1 MKLKKGI
8 YEQVISDKIHKELKN
23 RENEINIHKEEIEKE
38 EAKVILSKYLEEVT
52 KKSLSLIKN
61 KDIDKQIDICN
72 QIINYLS
79 NQVEDEEIKENNI
92 HKNGE
97 ILLSVE
103 EKLNKSKIKNNNIRP
118 LTPIS
123 QSYLFTNSN
132 NEPDLT
138 SELKR
143 EISSSDSIDILVS
156 FIRWS
161 GLRLIKDELIEHT
174 KTKKLRIITTSYM
187 GASEFRAIKFLSEL
201 PNTEVKISYDI
212 QRTRLHAKSY
222 MFHRNTGF
230 TTAYIGSSNISK
242 DAMTTGLEW
251 NMKVSEKDSKNIV
264 DKFKATFESYFNDEE
279 FKTFTEDDEEKLKI
293 ELKKARVNDLKNN
306 NDDIVNIDV
315 RPYHYQQEILDTLS
329 VERDVLG
336 HNKNLVVAATGV
348 GKTVISA
355 FDYRNFKN
363 NNKGKVNRLLFIA
376 HREDILSQ
384 SMKTFRTI
392 LRDRNFGGLY
402 SGNFTPDNI
411 DHAFM
416 TIQTFNSKRFDE
428 NLDKDFYDFIII
440 DEFHHASAPSYQKLL
455 AHFKPKVL
463 LGLTATPE
471 RMDGKDVLEYFDG
484 RISSEMRLGE
494 AIDKKLLSPFQ
505 YFCVSDEL
513 DLSKL
518 KWSRGGYDNKELT
531 NLLTVD
537 KLNSKKRAD
546 LVIKSLYDY
555 ISDIDEVVGL
565 GFCVSIEHAN
575 FMANY
580 FSEKGI
586 PSVAISSKMTKDE
599 RDEARLGLVNGKY
612 KFAFVVDLYNEGVD
626 IPEINTILFLRPTES
641 LTVFLQQLGRG
652 LRLSDN
658 KECLTVLDYVGQA
671 HKNYNFYEKFS
682 SIAKK
687 KGKALKEEIE
697 SGFITLPKGCHLHM
711 EKQAKEYI
719 LRNIN
724 SFINNKTTI
733 TNKIKTFEIESGKKL
748 NLINFIEFYNITL
761 KEIYKTKNSFYRLC
775 VNAKVKDDFVDID
788 EKNLSGGMLRLI
800 NTDSVKL
807 LRFWIDVLE
816 SYKIKINKEDEDISF
831 TESEEKM
838 LLMLHYTL
846 YTKSPKEL
854 GIDNTYEFL
863 QRLYLNKVMYEE
875 IIEVL
880 KYNLSHIKVKSL
892 SDGLYYESNLEVH
905 STYTKEQILA
915 ALGKNTIDKQYP
927 LREGVL
933 YIEDKKTD
941 IFLITLNKVKK
952 HFSPSTMY
960 EDYAINDELFNWQ
973 SQSRTS
979 IDSPTG
985 QRYVNHRDSG
995 NNILLFVRENKS
1007 EEGVTSPYTY
1017 LGAAD
1022 IVSYSGSKPISIV
1035 WKLRNKL
1042 PASLAVKAEKAL

>member
-1 MKLKKGI
+1 MKIKKGI
-8 YEQVISDKIHKELKN
+8 YEQVISNKIHEELKI
-23 RENEINIHKEEIEKE
+23 REDEINIFKEEIEKE
-38 EAKVILSKYLEEVT
+38 EAKVILSKYLQEVT
-52 KKSLSLIKN
+52 KKSLNLIKN
-61 KDIDKQIDICN
+61 KDINKQIEVCN

-79 NQVEDEEIKENNI
+79 EKVEDKEIKENNI
-92 HKNGE
+92 HKDGE

-103 EKLNKSKIKNNNIRP
+103 EKINKSKIKNNNIRP

-132 NEPDLT
+132 NEPDLI

-143 EISSSDSIDILVS
+143 EILSSDNIDILVS

-174 KTKKLRIITTSYM
+174 KAKKLRIITTSYM
-187 GASEFRAIKFLSEL
+187 GASEFKAIKFLSEL
-201 PNTEVKISYDI
+201 PNTEVKISYDT

-264 DKFKATFESYFNDEE
+264 DKFKATFESYFNDDE
-279 FKTFTEDDEEKLKI
+279 FKTFTEDDEEKLKM
-293 ELKKARVNDLKNN
+293 ELKKARVSDLKNEN
-306 NDDIVNIDV
+306 NDIANIDV

-355 FDYRNFKN
+355 FDYKNFKSQ
-363 NNKGKVNRLLFIA
+363 NKGKVNRLLFIA

-384 SMKTFRTI
+384 SLKTFRTI

-402 SGNFTPDNI
+402 SGNFTPNNI
-411 DHAFM
+411 DHVFM
-416 TIQTFNSKRFDE
+416 TIQTFNSKKFDE
-428 NLDKDFYDFIII
+428 CLDKEFYDFIII
-440 DEFHHASAPSYQKLL
+440 DEFHHASAPSYQKILE
-455 AHFKPKVL
+455 HFEPKVL

-494 AIDKKLLSPFQ
+494 AIDKKLLSTFQ

-518 KWSRGGYDNKELT
+518 KWSKGGYDNKEIT
-531 NLLTVD
+531 ELLTID

-546 LVIKSLYDY
+546 LVIRSLHDY

-580 FSEKGI
+580 FNDKKI
-586 PSVAISSKMTKDE
+586 PSVAISSKTTKDE
-599 RDEARLGLVNGKY
+599 RDEAKSGLINGKY

-626 IPEINTILFLRPTES
+626 IPEVNTILFLRPTES

-682 SIAKK
+682 SIARK

-733 TNKIKTFEIESGKKL
+733 TNKIKTFEIESGKNL
-748 NLINFIEFYNITL
+748 NLENFIEFYNITL
-761 KEIYKTKNSFYRLC
+761 KEIYKTKKSFYRLC
-775 VNAKVKDDFVDID
+775 VNAKVKEDFSDID
-788 EKNLSGGMLRLI
+788 EKYLSSGILRII

-807 LRFWIDVLE
+807 LKFWIETLQN
-816 SYKIKINKEDEDISF
+816 YKNENKIANLTD
-831 TESEEKM
+831 SEEKM

-854 GIDNTYEFL
+854 GINNIIEFL
-863 QRLYLNKVMYEE
+863 KRLYSNRLMYEE
-875 IIEVL
+875 ILEVL
-880 KYNLSHIKVKSL
+880 KYNLNHIKIKTL
-892 SDGLYYESNLEVH
+892 SDELKFESNLEVH

-915 ALGKNTIDKQYP
+915 AFGKNTIDKQYP

-933 YIEDKKTD
+933 YIEEIKTD
-941 IFLITLNKVKK
+941 IFLITLNKVEK

-960 EDYAINDELFNWQ
+960 EDYAINDKLFNWQ

-985 QRYVNHRDSG
+985 QRYVNHMNTN
-995 NNILLFVRENKS
+995 NNILLFVRENKR
-1007 EEGVTSPYTY
+1007 EDGITSPYIY
-1017 LGAAD
+1017 LGPAD
-1022 IVSYSGSKPISIV
+1022 IVSYSGSKPINIV
-1035 WKLRNKL
+1035 WKLKNTL
-1042 PASLAVKAEKAL
+1042 PASIAVKVEKAL

>member
-1 MKLKKGI
+1 MKIKKGI
-8 YEQVISDKIHKELKN
+8 YEQVISNKIHEELKI
-23 RENEINIHKEEIEKE
+23 REDEINIFKEEIEKE
-38 EAKVILSKYLEEVT
+38 EAKVILSKYLQEVT
-52 KKSLSLIKN
+52 KKSLNLIKN
-61 KDIDKQIDICN
+61 KDINKQIEVCN

-79 NQVEDEEIKENNI
+79 EQVEDKEIKENNI
-92 HKNGE
+92 HKDGE

-103 EKLNKSKIKNNNIRP
+103 EKINKSKIKNNNIRP

-132 NEPDLT
+132 NEPDLI

-143 EISSSDSIDILVS
+143 EILSSDNIDILVS

-174 KTKKLRIITTSYM
+174 QTKKLRIITTSYM
-187 GASEFRAIKFLSEL
+187 GASEFKAIKFLSEL
-201 PNTEVKISYDI
+201 PNTEVKISYDT

-279 FKTFTEDDEEKLKI
+279 FKTFTEEDEEKLKM
-293 ELKKARVNDLKNN
+293 ELKKARVSELKNEN
-306 NDDIVNIDV
+306 NDIVNIDV
-315 RPYHYQQEILDTLS
+315 RPYHYQKEILDTLS

-355 FDYRNFKN
+355 FDYKNFKSQ
-363 NNKGKVNRLLFIA
+363 NKGKVNRLLFVA

-384 SMKTFRTI
+384 SLKTFRTI

-402 SGNFTPDNI
+402 SGNFTPNNI
-411 DHAFM
+411 DHVFM
-416 TIQTFNSKRFDE
+416 TIQTLNSKKFDE
-428 NLDKDFYDFIII
+428 CLDKEFYDFIII
-440 DEFHHASAPSYQKLL
+440 DEFHHASAPSYQKILE
-455 AHFKPKVL
+455 HFKPKVL

-484 RISSEMRLGE
+484 RISSEMRLCE
-494 AIDKKLLSPFQ
+494 AIDKKLLSTFQ
-505 YFCVSDEL
+505 YFCISDEL

-518 KWSRGGYDNKELT
+518 KWSKGGYDNKELT
-531 NLLTVD
+531 ELLTID

-546 LVIKSLYDY
+546 LVIRSLHDY

-580 FSEKGI
+580 FNDKKI
-586 PSVAISSKMTKDE
+586 PSVAISSKTTKDE
-599 RDEARLGLVNGKY
+599 RDKAKSGLINGKY

-626 IPEINTILFLRPTES
+626 IPEVNTILFLRPTES

-682 SIAKK
+682 SIARK
-687 KGKALKEEIE
+687 KGKVLKEEIE
-697 SGFITLPKGCHLHM
+697 NGFITLPKGCHLHM

-724 SFINNKTTI
+724 SFINNKKTI
-733 TNKIKTFEIESGKKL
+733 TNKIKTFEIESGKKI
-748 NLINFIEFYNITL
+748 NLENFIEFYNITL

-775 VNAKVKDDFVDID
+775 VNAKVKEEFSDID
-788 EKNLSGGMLRLI
+788 EKCLSSGMIRLT

-807 LRFWIDVLE
+807 LKFWIETLQN
-816 SYKIKINKEDEDISF
+816 YKNENKIANLTD
-831 TESEEKM
+831 SEEQM
-838 LLMLHYTL
+838 LLMLYYTL

-854 GIDNTYEFL
+854 GINNIIEFL
-863 QRLYLNKVMYEE
+863 KRLYSNRLMYEE
-875 IIEVL
+875 ILEVL
-880 KYNLSHIKVKSL
+880 KYNLNHIKVKTL
-892 SDGLYYESNLEVH
+892 SDELKFESNLEVH

-915 ALGKNTIDKQYP
+915 AFGKNTIDKQYP

-933 YIEDKKTD
+933 YIEEIKTD
-941 IFLITLNKVKK
+941 IFLITLNKVEK

-960 EDYAINDELFNWQ
+960 EDYAINDKLFNWQ

-985 QRYVNHRDSG
+985 QRYVNHMNT
-995 NNILLFVRENKS
+995 NNNVLLFVRENKR
-1007 EEGVTSPYTY
+1007 EDGITSPYIY
-1017 LGAAD
+1017 LGPAD
-1022 IVSYSGSKPISIV
+1022 IVSFSDSKPINIV
-1035 WKLRNKL
+1035 WKLKHTL
-1042 PASLAVKAEKAL
+1042 PASIAVKVEKAL

>member
-1 MKLKKGI
+1 M
-8 YEQVISDKIHKELKN
+8 ED
-23 RENEINIHKEEIEKE
+23 EINIFKEEIEKE
-38 EAKVILSKYLEEVT
+38 EAKVILSKYLQEVT
-52 KKSLSLIKN
+52 KKSLNLIKN
-61 KDIDKQIDICN
+61 KDINKQIEVCN

-79 NQVEDEEIKENNI
+79 EQVEDKEIKENNI
-92 HKNGE
+92 HKDGE

-103 EKLNKSKIKNNNIRP
+103 EKINKSKIKNNNIRP

-132 NEPDLT
+132 NEPDLI

-143 EISSSDSIDILVS
+143 EILSSDNIDILVS

-174 KTKKLRIITTSYM
+174 QTKKLRIITTSYM
-187 GASEFRAIKFLSEL
+187 GASEFKAIKFLSEL
-201 PNTEVKISYDI
+201 PNTEVKISYDT

-279 FKTFTEDDEEKLKI
+279 FKTFTEEDEEKLKT
-293 ELKKARVNDLKNN
+293 ELKKARVSELKNEN
-306 NDDIVNIDV
+306 NYIVNIDV

-348 GKTVISA
+348 GKTVVSA
-355 FDYRNFKN
+355 FDYKNFKSQ
-363 NNKGKVNRLLFIA
+363 NKGKVNRLLFIA

-384 SMKTFRTI
+384 SLKTFRTI

-402 SGNFTPDNI
+402 SGNFTPNNI
-411 DHAFM
+411 DHVFM
-416 TIQTFNSKRFDE
+416 TIQTFNSKKFDE
-428 NLDKDFYDFIII
+428 CLDKEFYDFIII
-440 DEFHHASAPSYQKLL
+440 DEFHHASAPSYQKILE
-455 AHFKPKVL
+455 HFKPKVL

-484 RISSEMRLGE
+484 RISSEMRLCE
-494 AIDKKLLSPFQ
+494 AIDKKLLSTFQ
-505 YFCVSDEL
+505 YFCISDEL

-518 KWSRGGYDNKELT
+518 KWSKGGYDNKELT
-531 NLLTVD
+531 ELLTID
-537 KLNSKKRAD
+537 KLNSKKRAE
-546 LVIKSLYDY
+546 LVIRSLYDY

-580 FSEKGI
+580 FNDKKI
-586 PSVAISSKMTKDE
+586 PSVAISSKTIKDE
-599 RDEARLGLVNGKY
+599 RDKAKSGLINGKY

-626 IPEINTILFLRPTES
+626 IPEVNTILFLRPTES

-682 SIAKK
+682 SIARK
-687 KGKALKEEIE
+687 KGKVLKEEIE
-697 SGFITLPKGCHLHM
+697 NGFITLPKGCHLHM

-748 NLINFIEFYNITL
+748 NLENFIEFYNIKL

-775 VNAKVKDDFVDID
+775 VNAKVKEEFFDID
-788 EKNLSGGMLRLI
+788 EKCLSSGMIRLT

-807 LRFWIDVLE
+807 LKFWIETLQN
-816 SYKIKINKEDEDISF
+816 YKNENKIANL
-831 TESEEKM
+831 TYSEEQM
-838 LLMLHYTL
+838 LLMLYYTL

-854 GIDNTYEFL
+854 GINNIIEFL
-863 QRLYLNKVMYEE
+863 KRLYSNRLMYEE
-875 IIEVL
+875 ILEVL
-880 KYNLSHIKVKSL
+880 KYNLNHIKVKTL
-892 SDGLYYESNLEVH
+892 SDGLKFESNLEVH

-915 ALGKNTIDKQYP
+915 AFGKNTIDKQYP

-933 YIEDKKTD
+933 YIEEIKTD
-941 IFLITLNKVKK
+941 IFLITLNKVEK

-960 EDYAINDELFNWQ
+960 EDYAINDKLFNWQ

-985 QRYVNHRDSG
+985 QRYVNHMNT
-995 NNILLFVRENKS
+995 NNNVLLFVRENKR
-1007 EEGVTSPYTY
+1007 EDGITSPYIY
-1017 LGAAD
+1017 LGPAD
-1022 IVSYSGSKPISIV
+1022 IVSYSGSKPINIV
-1035 WKLRNKL
+1035 WKLKNTL
-1042 PASLAVKAEKAL
+1042 PASIAVKVEKAL

>member
-1 MKLKKGI
+1 MKIKKGI
-8 YEQVISDKIHKELKN
+8 YEQVISNKIHEELKI
-23 RENEINIHKEEIEKE
+23 REDEINIFKEEIEKE
-38 EAKVILSKYLEEVT
+38 EAKVILSKYLQEVT
-52 KKSLSLIKN
+52 KKSLNLIKN
-61 KDIDKQIDICN
+61 KDINKQIEVCN

-79 NQVEDEEIKENNI
+79 EQVEDKEIKENNI
-92 HKNGE
+92 HKDGE

-103 EKLNKSKIKNNNIRP
+103 EKINKSKIKNNNIRP

-132 NEPDLT
+132 NEPDLI

-143 EISSSDSIDILVS
+143 EILSSDNIDILVS

-174 KTKKLRIITTSYM
+174 QTKKLRIITTSYM
-187 GASEFRAIKFLSEL
+187 GASEFKAIKFLSEL
-201 PNTEVKISYDI
+201 PNTEVKISYDT

-279 FKTFTEDDEEKLKI
+279 FKTFTEEDEEKLKT
-293 ELKKARVNDLKNN
+293 ELKKARVSELKNEN
-306 NDDIVNIDV
+306 NDIVNIDV

-355 FDYRNFKN
+355 FDYKNFKSQ
-363 NNKGKVNRLLFIA
+363 NKGKVNRLLFIA

-384 SMKTFRTI
+384 SLKTFRTI

-402 SGNFTPDNI
+402 SGNFTPNNI
-411 DHAFM
+411 DHVFM
-416 TIQTFNSKRFDE
+416 TIQTFNSKKFDE
-428 NLDKDFYDFIII
+428 CLDKEFYDFIII
-440 DEFHHASAPSYQKLL
+440 DEFHHASAPSYQKILE
-455 AHFKPKVL
+455 HFKPKVL

-484 RISSEMRLGE
+484 RISSEMRLCE
-494 AIDKKLLSPFQ
+494 AIDKKLLSTFQ
-505 YFCVSDEL
+505 YFCISDEL

-518 KWSRGGYDNKELT
+518 KWSKGGYDNKELT
-531 NLLTVD
+531 ELLTID

-546 LVIKSLYDY
+546 LVIRSLHDY

-580 FSEKGI
+580 FNDKKI
-586 PSVAISSKMTKDE
+586 PSVAISSKTTKDE
-599 RDEARLGLVNGKY
+599 RDKAKSGLINGKY

-626 IPEINTILFLRPTES
+626 IPEVNTILFLRPTES

-682 SIAKK
+682 SIARK
-687 KGKALKEEIE
+687 KGKVLKEEIE
-697 SGFITLPKGCHLHM
+697 NGFITLPKGCHLHM

-748 NLINFIEFYNITL
+748 NLENFIEFYNITL

-775 VNAKVKDDFVDID
+775 VNAKVKEEFSDID
-788 EKNLSGGMLRLI
+788 EKCLSSGMIRLT

-807 LRFWIDVLE
+807 LKFWIETLQ
-816 SYKIKINKEDEDISF
+816 SYKNENKIANLTD
-831 TESEEKM
+831 SEEKM
-838 LLMLHYTL
+838 LLMLYYTL

-854 GIDNTYEFL
+854 GINNIIEFL
-863 QRLYLNKVMYEE
+863 KRLYSNRLMYEE
-875 IIEVL
+875 ILEVL
-880 KYNLSHIKVKSL
+880 KYNLNHIKVKTL
-892 SDGLYYESNLEVH
+892 SDGLKFESNLEVH

-915 ALGKNTIDKQYP
+915 AFGKNTIDKQYP

-933 YIEDKKTD
+933 YIEEIKTD
-941 IFLITLNKVKK
+941 IFLITLNKVEK

-960 EDYAINDELFNWQ
+960 EDYAINDKLFNWQ

-985 QRYVNHRDSG
+985 QRYVNHMNT
-995 NNILLFVRENKS
+995 NNNVLLFVRENKR
-1007 EEGVTSPYTY
+1007 EDGITSPYIY
-1017 LGAAD
+1017 LGPAD
-1022 IVSYSGSKPISIV
+1022 IVSYSGSKPINIV
-1035 WKLRNKL
+1035 WKLKNTL
-1042 PASLAVKAEKAL
+1042 PASIAVKVEKAL

>member
-1 MKLKKGI
+1 MKIKKGI
-8 YEQVISDKIHKELKN
+8 YEQVISNKIHEELKI
-23 RENEINIHKEEIEKE
+23 REDEINIFKEEIEKE
-38 EAKVILSKYLEEVT
+38 EAKVILSKYLQEVT
-52 KKSLSLIKN
+52 KKSLNLIKN
-61 KDIDKQIDICN
+61 KDINKQIEVCN

-79 NQVEDEEIKENNI
+79 EQVEDKEIKVNNI
-92 HKNGE
+92 HKDGE

-103 EKLNKSKIKNNNIRP
+103 EKINKSKIKNNNIRP
-118 LTPIS
+118 ITPIS

-132 NEPDLT
+132 NEPDLI

-143 EISSSDSIDILVS
+143 EILSSDNIDILVS

-174 KTKKLRIITTSYM
+174 QTKKLRIITTSYM
-187 GASEFRAIKFLSEL
+187 GASEFKAIKFLSEL
-201 PNTEVKISYDI
+201 PNTEVKISYDT

-279 FKTFTEDDEEKLKI
+279 FKTFTEDDEEKLKM
-293 ELKKARVNDLKNN
+293 ELKKARVSDLKNEN
-306 NDDIVNIDV
+306 NDIVNIDV

-355 FDYRNFKN
+355 FDYKNFKSQ
-363 NNKGKVNRLLFIA
+363 NKGKVNRLLFIA

-384 SMKTFRTI
+384 SLKTFRTI

-402 SGNFTPDNI
+402 SGNFTPNNI
-411 DHAFM
+411 DNVFM
-416 TIQTFNSKRFDE
+416 TIQTFNSKKFDE
-428 NLDKDFYDFIII
+428 CLDKEFYDFIII
-440 DEFHHASAPSYQKLL
+440 DEFHHASAPSYQKILE
-455 AHFKPKVL
+455 HFKPKVL

-484 RISSEMRLGE
+484 RISSEMRLCE
-494 AIDKKLLSPFQ
+494 AIDKKLLSTFQ

-518 KWSRGGYDNKELT
+518 KWSKGGYDNKELT
-531 NLLTVD
+531 ELLTID

-546 LVIKSLYDY
+546 LVIRSLHDY

-580 FSEKGI
+580 FNDKKI
-586 PSVAISSKMTKDE
+586 PSVAISSKTTKDE
-599 RDEARLGLVNGKY
+599 RDKAKSGLINGKY

-626 IPEINTILFLRPTES
+626 IPEVNTILFLRPTES

-682 SIAKK
+682 SIARK
-687 KGKALKEEIE
+687 KGKVLKEEIE
-697 SGFITLPKGCHLHM
+697 NGFITLPKGCHLHM

-748 NLINFIEFYNITL
+748 NLENFIEFYNITL

-775 VNAKVKDDFVDID
+775 VNAKVKEEFSDID
-788 EKNLSGGMLRLI
+788 EKCLSSGMIRLT

-807 LRFWIDVLE
+807 LKFWIETLQN
-816 SYKIKINKEDEDISF
+816 YKNENKIANLTD
-831 TESEEKM
+831 SEEQM
-838 LLMLHYTL
+838 LLMLYYTL

-854 GIDNTYEFL
+854 GINNIIEFFK
-863 QRLYLNKVMYEE
+863 RLYSNRLMYEE
-875 IIEVL
+875 ILEVL
-880 KYNLSHIKVKSL
+880 KYNLNHIKVKTL
-892 SDGLYYESNLEVH
+892 SDGLKFESNLEVH

-915 ALGKNTIDKQYP
+915 AFGKNTIDKQYP

-933 YIEDKKTD
+933 YIEEIKTD
-941 IFLITLNKVKK
+941 IFLITLNKVEK

-960 EDYAINDELFNWQ
+960 EDYAINDKLFNWQ

-985 QRYVNHRDSG
+985 QRYVNHMNTN
-995 NNILLFVRENKS
+995 NNILLFVRENKR
-1007 EEGVTSPYTY
+1007 EDGITSPYIY
-1017 LGAAD
+1017 LGPAD
-1022 IVSYSGSKPISIV
+1022 IVSYSGSKPINIV
-1035 WKLRNKL
+1035 WKLKNTL
-1042 PASLAVKAEKAL
+1042 PASIAVKVEKAL

>member
-1 MKLKKGI
+1 MKIKKGI
-8 YEQVISDKIHKELKN
+8 YEQVISNKIHEELKI
-23 RENEINIHKEEIEKE
+23 REDEINIFKEEIEKE
-38 EAKVILSKYLEEVT
+38 EAKVILSKYLQEVT
-52 KKSLSLIKN
+52 KKSLNLIKN
-61 KDIDKQIDICN
+61 KDINKQIEVCN

-79 NQVEDEEIKENNI
+79 EQVEDKEIKENNI
-92 HKNGE
+92 HKDGE

-103 EKLNKSKIKNNNIRP
+103 EKINKSKIKNNNIRP

-132 NEPDLT
+132 NEPGLI

-143 EISSSDSIDILVS
+143 EILSSDNIDILVS

-174 KTKKLRIITTSYM
+174 QTKKLRIITTSYM
-187 GASEFRAIKFLSEL
+187 GASEFKAIKFLSEL
-201 PNTEVKISYDI
+201 PNTEVKISYDT

-279 FKTFTEDDEEKLKI
+279 FKTFTEEDEEKLKT
-293 ELKKARVNDLKNN
+293 ELKKARVSELKNEN
-306 NDDIVNIDV
+306 NDIVNIDV

-355 FDYRNFKN
+355 FDYKNFKSQ
-363 NNKGKVNRLLFIA
+363 NKGKVNRLLYIA

-384 SMKTFRTI
+384 SLKTFRTI

-402 SGNFTPDNI
+402 SGNFTPNNI
-411 DHAFM
+411 DHVFM
-416 TIQTFNSKRFDE
+416 TIQTFNSKKFDE
-428 NLDKDFYDFIII
+428 CLDKEFYDFIII
-440 DEFHHASAPSYQKLL
+440 DEFHHASAPSYQKILE
-455 AHFKPKVL
+455 HFKPKVL

-484 RISSEMRLGE
+484 RISSEMRLCE
-494 AIDKKLLSPFQ
+494 AIDKKLLSTFQ
-505 YFCVSDEL
+505 YFCISDEL

-518 KWSRGGYDNKELT
+518 KWSKGGYDNKELT
-531 NLLTVD
+531 ELLTID

-546 LVIKSLYDY
+546 LVIRSLYDY

-580 FSEKGI
+580 FNDKKI
-586 PSVAISSKMTKDE
+586 PSVAISSKTTKDE
-599 RDEARLGLVNGKY
+599 RDKAKSGLINGKY

-626 IPEINTILFLRPTES
+626 IPEVNTILFLRPTES

-682 SIAKK
+682 SIARK
-687 KGKALKEEIE
+687 KGKVLKEEIE
-697 SGFITLPKGCHLHM
+697 NGFITLPKGCHLHM

-748 NLINFIEFYNITL
+748 NLENFIEFYNIKL

-775 VNAKVKDDFVDID
+775 VNAKVKEEFSDID
-788 EKNLSGGMLRLI
+788 EKCLSSGMIRLT

-807 LRFWIDVLE
+807 LKFWIETLQN
-816 SYKIKINKEDEDISF
+816 YKNENKIANLTDI
-831 TESEEKM
+831 EEQM
-838 LLMLHYTL
+838 LLMLYYTL

-854 GIDNTYEFL
+854 GINNIIEFL
-863 QRLYLNKVMYEE
+863 KRLYSNRLMYEE
-875 IIEVL
+875 ILEVL
-880 KYNLSHIKVKSL
+880 KYNLNHIKVKTL
-892 SDGLYYESNLEVH
+892 SDGLKFESNLEVH

-915 ALGKNTIDKQYP
+915 AFGKNTIDKQYP

-933 YIEDKKTD
+933 YIEEIKTD
-941 IFLITLNKVKK
+941 IFLITLNKVEK

-960 EDYAINDELFNWQ
+960 EDYAINDKLFNWQ

-985 QRYVNHRDSG
+985 QRYVNHMNT
-995 NNILLFVRENKS
+995 NNNVLLFVRENKR
-1007 EEGVTSPYTY
+1007 EDGITSPYIY
-1017 LGAAD
+1017 LGPAD
-1022 IVSYSGSKPISIV
+1022 IVSYSGSKPINIV
-1035 WKLRNKL
+1035 WKLKNTL
-1042 PASLAVKAEKAL
+1042 PASIAVKVEKAL

>member
-1 MKLKKGI
+1 MKIKKGI
-8 YEQVISDKIHKELKN
+8 YEQVISNKIHEELKI
-23 RENEINIHKEEIEKE
+23 REDEINIFKEEIEKE
-38 EAKVILSKYLEEVT
+38 EAKVILSKYLQEVT
-52 KKSLSLIKN
+52 KKSLNLIKN
-61 KDIDKQIDICN
+61 KDINKQIEVCN

-79 NQVEDEEIKENNI
+79 EQVEDKEIKENNI
-92 HKNGE
+92 HKDGE

-103 EKLNKSKIKNNNIRP
+103 EKINKSKIKNNNIRP

-132 NEPDLT
+132 NEPDLI

-143 EISSSDSIDILVS
+143 EILSSDNIDILVS

-174 KTKKLRIITTSYM
+174 QTKKLRIITTSYM
-187 GASEFRAIKFLSEL
+187 GASEFKAIKFLSEL
-201 PNTEVKISYDI
+201 PNTEVKISYDT

-279 FKTFTEDDEEKLKI
+279 FKTFTEEYEEKLKT
-293 ELKKARVNDLKNN
+293 ELKKARVSELKNEN
-306 NDDIVNIDV
+306 NDIVNIDV
-315 RPYHYQQEILDTLS
+315 RPYHYQKEILDTLS

-355 FDYRNFKN
+355 FDYKNFKSQ
-363 NNKGKVNRLLFIA
+363 NKGKVNRLLFIA

-384 SMKTFRTI
+384 SLKTFRTI

-402 SGNFTPDNI
+402 SGNFTPNNI
-411 DHAFM
+411 DHVFM
-416 TIQTFNSKRFDE
+416 TIQTFNSKKFDE
-428 NLDKDFYDFIII
+428 CLDKEFYDFIII
-440 DEFHHASAPSYQKLL
+440 DEFHHASAPSYQKILE
-455 AHFKPKVL
+455 HFKPKVL

-484 RISSEMRLGE
+484 KISSEMRLCE
-494 AIDKKLLSPFQ
+494 AIDKKLLSTFQ
-505 YFCVSDEL
+505 YFCISDEL

-518 KWSRGGYDNKELT
+518 KWSKGGYDNKELT
-531 NLLTVD
+531 ELLTID

-546 LVIKSLYDY
+546 LVIRSLHDY

-580 FSEKGI
+580 FNDKKI
-586 PSVAISSKMTKDE
+586 PSVAISSKTTKDE
-599 RDEARLGLVNGKY
+599 RDKAKSGLINGKY

-626 IPEINTILFLRPTES
+626 IPEVNTILFLRPTES

-682 SIAKK
+682 SIARK
-687 KGKALKEEIE
+687 KGKALKQEIE
-697 SGFITLPKGCHLHM
+697 NGFITLPKGCHLHM

-748 NLINFIEFYNITL
+748 NLENFIEFYNITL

-775 VNAKVKDDFVDID
+775 VNAKIKEEFFDID
-788 EKNLSGGMLRLI
+788 EKCLSSGMIRLT
-800 NTDSVKL
+800 NTDSVRL
-807 LRFWIDVLE
+807 LKFWIETLQN
-816 SYKIKINKEDEDISF
+816 YKNENKIANL
-831 TESEEKM
+831 TGSEEQM
-838 LLMLHYTL
+838 LLMLYYTL

-854 GIDNTYEFL
+854 GINNIIEFL
-863 QRLYLNKVMYEE
+863 KRLYSNRLMYEE
-875 IIEVL
+875 ILEVL
-880 KYNLSHIKVKSL
+880 KYNLNHINVKTL
-892 SDGLYYESNLEVH
+892 SDGLKFESNLEVH

-915 ALGKNTIDKQYP
+915 AFGKNTIDKQYP

-933 YIEDKKTD
+933 YIEEIKTD
-941 IFLITLNKVKK
+941 IFLITLNKVEK

-960 EDYAINDELFNWQ
+960 EDYAINDKLFNWQ

-985 QRYVNHRDSG
+985 QRYVNHINTN
-995 NNILLFVRENKS
+995 NNILLFVRENKR
-1007 EEGVTSPYTY
+1007 EDGITSPYIY
-1017 LGAAD
+1017 LGPAD
-1022 IVSYSGSKPISIV
+1022 IVSYSGSKPINIV
-1035 WKLRNKL
+1035 WKLKNTL
-1042 PASLAVKAEKAL
+1042 PASIAVKVEKAL

>member
-1 MKLKKGI
+1 MKIKKGI
-8 YEQVISDKIHKELKN
+8 YEQVISNKIHEELKV
-23 RENEINIHKEEIEKE
+23 REDEINILKEEIEKE
-38 EAKVILSKYLEEVT
+38 EAKVILSKYLQEVT
-52 KKSLSLIKN
+52 KKSLNLIKN
-61 KDIDKQIDICN
+61 KDINKQIEVCN

-79 NQVEDEEIKENNI
+79 EQVEDKEIKENNI
-92 HKNGE
+92 HKDGE

-103 EKLNKSKIKNNNIRP
+103 EKINKSKIKNNNIRP

-132 NEPDLT
+132 NEPDLI

-143 EISSSDSIDILVS
+143 EILSSDNIDILVS

-174 KTKKLRIITTSYM
+174 QTKKLRIITTSYM
-187 GASEFRAIKFLSEL
+187 GASEFKAIKFLSEL
-201 PNTEVKISYDI
+201 PNTEVKISYDT

-279 FKTFTEDDEEKLKI
+279 FKTFTEEDEEKLKM
-293 ELKKARVNDLKNN
+293 ELKKARVSELKNEN
-306 NDDIVNIDV
+306 NDIVNIDV

-355 FDYRNFKN
+355 FDYKNFKSQ
-363 NNKGKVNRLLFIA
+363 NKGKVNRLLFVA

-384 SMKTFRTI
+384 SLKTFRTI

-402 SGNFTPDNI
+402 SGNFTPNNI
-411 DHAFM
+411 DHVFM
-416 TIQTFNSKRFDE
+416 TIQTFNSKKFDE
-428 NLDKDFYDFIII
+428 CLDKEFYDFIII
-440 DEFHHASAPSYQKLL
+440 DEFHHASAPSYQKILE
-455 AHFKPKVL
+455 HFKSKVL

-484 RISSEMRLGE
+484 RISSEMRLCE
-494 AIDKKLLSPFQ
+494 AIDKKLLSTFQ
-505 YFCVSDEL
+505 YFCISDEL

-518 KWSRGGYDNKELT
+518 KWSKGGYDNKELT
-531 NLLTVD
+531 ELLTID

-546 LVIKSLYDY
+546 LVIRSLHDY

-580 FSEKGI
+580 FNDKKI
-586 PSVAISSKMTKDE
+586 PSVAISSKTTKDE
-599 RDEARLGLVNGKY
+599 RDKAKSGLINGKY

-626 IPEINTILFLRPTES
+626 IPEVNTILFLRPTES

-682 SIAKK
+682 SIARK
-687 KGKALKEEIE
+687 KGKVLKEEIE
-697 SGFITLPKGCHLHM
+697 NGFITLPKGCHLHM

-733 TNKIKTFEIESGKKL
+733 TNKIKTFEIESGKKI
-748 NLINFIEFYNITL
+748 NLENFIEFYNITL

-775 VNAKVKDDFVDID
+775 VNAKVKEEFSDID
-788 EKNLSGGMLRLI
+788 EKYLSSGMIRLI

-807 LRFWIDVLE
+807 LKFWIETLQN
-816 SYKIKINKEDEDISF
+816 YKNENKIANLTD
-831 TESEEKM
+831 SEEQM
-838 LLMLHYTL
+838 LLMLYYTL

-854 GIDNTYEFL
+854 GINNIIEFL
-863 QRLYLNKVMYEE
+863 KRLYSNRLMYEE
-875 IIEVL
+875 ILEVL
-880 KYNLSHIKVKSL
+880 KYNLNHIKVKTL
-892 SDGLYYESNLEVH
+892 SDELKFESNLEVH

-933 YIEDKKTD
+933 YIEEIKTD
-941 IFLITLNKVKK
+941 IFLITLNKVEK

-960 EDYAINDELFNWQ
+960 EDYAINDKLFNWQ

-985 QRYVNHRDSG
+985 QRYVNHMNTN
-995 NNILLFVRENKS
+995 NNILLFVRENKR
-1007 EEGVTSPYTY
+1007 EDGITSPYIY
-1017 LGAAD
+1017 LGPAD
-1022 IVSYSGSKPISIV
+1022 IVSFSDSKPINIV
-1035 WKLRNKL
+1035 WKLKHTL
-1042 PASLAVKAEKAL
+1042 PASIAVKVEKAL

>member
-1 MKLKKGI
+1 MKIKKGI
-8 YEQVISDKIHKELKN
+8 YEQVISNKIHEELKI
-23 RENEINIHKEEIEKE
+23 REDEINIFKEEIEKE
-38 EAKVILSKYLEEVT
+38 EAKVILSKYLQEVT
-52 KKSLSLIKN
+52 KKSLNLIKN
-61 KDIDKQIDICN
+61 KDINKQIEVCN

-79 NQVEDEEIKENNI
+79 EQVEDKEIKENNI
-92 HKNGE
+92 HKGGE

-103 EKLNKSKIKNNNIRP
+103 EKINKSKIKNNNIRP

-132 NEPDLT
+132 NEPDLI

-143 EISSSDSIDILVS
+143 EILSSDNIDILVS

-174 KTKKLRIITTSYM
+174 QTKKLRIITTSYM
-187 GASEFRAIKFLSEL
+187 GASEFKAIKFLSEL
-201 PNTEVKISYDI
+201 PNTEVKISYDT

-279 FKTFTEDDEEKLKI
+279 FKTFTEEDEEKLKT
-293 ELKKARVNDLKNN
+293 ELKKARVSELKNEN
-306 NDDIVNIDV
+306 NDIVNIDV

-355 FDYRNFKN
+355 FDYKNFKSQ
-363 NNKGKVNRLLFIA
+363 NKGKVNRLLFIA

-384 SMKTFRTI
+384 SLKTFRTI

-402 SGNFTPDNI
+402 SGNFTPNNI
-411 DHAFM
+411 DHVFM
-416 TIQTFNSKRFDE
+416 TIQTFNSKKFDE
-428 NLDKDFYDFIII
+428 CLDKEFYDFIII
-440 DEFHHASAPSYQKLL
+440 DEFHHASAPSYQKILE
-455 AHFKPKVL
+455 HFKPKVL

-484 RISSEMRLGE
+484 RISSEMRLCE
-494 AIDKKLLSPFQ
+494 AIDKKLLSTFQ
-505 YFCVSDEL
+505 YFCISDEL

-518 KWSRGGYDNKELT
+518 KWSKGGYDNKELT
-531 NLLTVD
+531 ELLTID

-546 LVIKSLYDY
+546 LVIRSLHDY

-580 FSEKGI
+580 FNDKKI
-586 PSVAISSKMTKDE
+586 PSVAISSKTTKDE
-599 RDEARLGLVNGKY
+599 RDKAKSGLINGKY

-626 IPEINTILFLRPTES
+626 IPEVNTILFLRPTES

-682 SIAKK
+682 SIARK

-697 SGFITLPKGCHLHM
+697 SGFITIPKGCHLHM

-748 NLINFIEFYNITL
+748 NLENFIEFYNITL

-775 VNAKVKDDFVDID
+775 VNAKVKEEFSDID
-788 EKNLSGGMLRLI
+788 EKYLSSGMIRLT

-807 LRFWIDVLE
+807 LKFWIETLQN
-816 SYKIKINKEDEDISF
+816 YKNENKIANLTD
-831 TESEEKM
+831 SEEQM
-838 LLMLHYTL
+838 LLMLYYTL

-854 GIDNTYEFL
+854 GINNVIEFL
-863 QRLYLNKVMYEE
+863 KRLYSNRSMYEE
-875 IIEVL
+875 ILEVL
-880 KYNLSHIKVKSL
+880 KYNLNHIKVKTL
-892 SDGLYYESNLEVH
+892 SDELKFESNLEVH

-933 YIEDKKTD
+933 YIEEIKTD
-941 IFLITLNKVKK
+941 IFLITLNKVEK

-960 EDYAINDELFNWQ
+960 EDYAINDKLFNWQ

-985 QRYVNHRDSG
+985 QRYINHMNTN
-995 NNILLFVRENKS
+995 NNILLFVRENKR
-1007 EEGVTSPYTY
+1007 EDGITSPYIY
-1017 LGAAD
+1017 LGPAD
-1022 IVSYSGSKPISIV
+1022 IVSYSGSKPINIV
-1035 WKLRNKL
+1035 WKLKNTL
-1042 PASLAVKAEKAL
+1042 PASIAAKVEKAL

>member
-1 MKLKKGI
+1 MKIKKGI
-8 YEQVISDKIHKELKN
+8 YEQVISNKIHEELKI
-23 RENEINIHKEEIEKE
+23 REDEINIFKDEIEKE
-38 EAKVILSKYLEEVT
+38 EAKVILSKYLQEVT
-52 KKSLSLIKN
+52 KKSLNLIKN
-61 KDIDKQIDICN
+61 KDINKQIEVCN

-79 NQVEDEEIKENNI
+79 EQVEDKEIKENNI
-92 HKNGE
+92 HKDGE

-103 EKLNKSKIKNNNIRP
+103 EKINKSKIKNNNIRP

-132 NEPDLT
+132 NEPDLI

-143 EISSSDSIDILVS
+143 EILSSDNIDILVS

-174 KTKKLRIITTSYM
+174 QTKKLRIITTSYM
-187 GASEFRAIKFLSEL
+187 GASEFKAIKFLSEL
-201 PNTEVKISYDI
+201 PNTEVKISYDT

-279 FKTFTEDDEEKLKI
+279 FKTFTEEDEEKLKT
-293 ELKKARVNDLKNN
+293 ELKKARVSELKNEN
-306 NDDIVNIDV
+306 NDIVNIDV

-355 FDYRNFKN
+355 FDYKNFKSQ
-363 NNKGKVNRLLFIA
+363 NKGKVNRLLFIA

-384 SMKTFRTI
+384 SLKTFRTI

-402 SGNFTPDNI
+402 SGNFTPNNI
-411 DHAFM
+411 DHVFM
-416 TIQTFNSKRFDE
+416 TIQTFNSKKFDE
-428 NLDKDFYDFIII
+428 CLDKEFYDFIII
-440 DEFHHASAPSYQKLL
+440 DEFHHASAPSYQKILE
-455 AHFKPKVL
+455 HFKPKVL

-484 RISSEMRLGE
+484 RISSEMRLCE
-494 AIDKKLLSPFQ
+494 AIDKKLLSTFQ
-505 YFCVSDEL
+505 YFCISDEL

-518 KWSRGGYDNKELT
+518 KWSKGGYDNKELT
-531 NLLTVD
+531 ELLTID

-546 LVIKSLYDY
+546 LVIRSLHDY

-580 FSEKGI
+580 FNDKKI
-586 PSVAISSKMTKDE
+586 PSVAISSKTTKDE
-599 RDEARLGLVNGKY
+599 RDKAKSGLINGKY

-626 IPEINTILFLRPTES
+626 IPEVNTILFLRPTES

-682 SIAKK
+682 SIARK
-687 KGKALKEEIE
+687 KGKVLKEEIE
-697 SGFITLPKGCHLHM
+697 NGFITLPKGCHLHM

-748 NLINFIEFYNITL
+748 NLENFIEFYNITL

-775 VNAKVKDDFVDID
+775 VNAKVKEEFSDID
-788 EKNLSGGMLRLI
+788 EKYLSSGMIRLT

-807 LRFWIDVLE
+807 LKFWIETLQN
-816 SYKIKINKEDEDISF
+816 YKNENKIANLTD
-831 TESEEKM
+831 SEEQM
-838 LLMLHYTL
+838 LLMLYYTL
-846 YTKSPKEL
+846 YTKIPKEL
-854 GIDNTYEFL
+854 GINNVIEFL
-863 QRLYLNKVMYEE
+863 KRLYSNRSMYEE
-875 IIEVL
+875 ILEVL
-880 KYNLSHIKVKSL
+880 KYNLNHIKVKTL
-892 SDGLYYESNLEVH
+892 SDGLKFESNLEVH

-915 ALGKNTIDKQYP
+915 AFGKNTIDKQYP

-933 YIEDKKTD
+933 YIEEIKTD
-941 IFLITLNKVKK
+941 IFLITLNKVEK

-960 EDYAINDELFNWQ
+960 EDYAINDKLFNWQ

-985 QRYVNHRDSG
+985 QRYVNHMNT
-995 NNILLFVRENKS
+995 NNNVLLFVRENKR
-1007 EEGVTSPYTY
+1007 EDGITSPYIY
-1017 LGAAD
+1017 LGPAD
-1022 IVSYSGSKPISIV
+1022 IVSYSGSKPINIV
-1035 WKLRNKL
+1035 WKLKNTL
-1042 PASLAVKAEKAL
+1042 PASIAVKVEKAL

>member
-1 MKLKKGI
+1 MKIKKGI
-8 YEQVISDKIHKELKN
+8 YEQVISNKIHEELKIM
-23 RENEINIHKEEIEKE
+23 EDEINIFKEEIEKE
-38 EAKVILSKYLEEVT
+38 EAKVILSKYLQEVT
-52 KKSLSLIKN
+52 KKSLNLIKN
-61 KDIDKQIDICN
+61 KDINKQIEVCN

-79 NQVEDEEIKENNI
+79 EQVEDKEIKENNI
-92 HKNGE
+92 HKDGE

-103 EKLNKSKIKNNNIRP
+103 EKINKSKIKNNNIRP

-132 NEPDLT
+132 NEPDLI

-143 EISSSDSIDILVS
+143 EILSSDNIDILVS

-174 KTKKLRIITTSYM
+174 QTKKLRIITTSYM
-187 GASEFRAIKFLSEL
+187 GASEFKAIKFLSEL
-201 PNTEVKISYDI
+201 PNTEVKISYDT

-279 FKTFTEDDEEKLKI
+279 FKTFTEEDEEKLKT
-293 ELKKARVNDLKNN
+293 ELKKARVSELKNEN
-306 NDDIVNIDV
+306 NDIVNIDV

-355 FDYRNFKN
+355 FDYKNFKSQ
-363 NNKGKVNRLLFIA
+363 NKGKVNRLLFIA

-384 SMKTFRTI
+384 SLKTFRTI

-402 SGNFTPDNI
+402 SGNFTPNNI
-411 DHAFM
+411 DHVFM
-416 TIQTFNSKRFDE
+416 TIQTFNSKKFDE
-428 NLDKDFYDFIII
+428 CLDKEFYDFIII
-440 DEFHHASAPSYQKLL
+440 DEFHHASAPSYQKILE
-455 AHFKPKVL
+455 HFKPKVL

-484 RISSEMRLGE
+484 RISSEMRLCE
-494 AIDKKLLSPFQ
+494 AIDKKLLSTFQ
-505 YFCVSDEL
+505 YFCISDEL

-518 KWSRGGYDNKELT
+518 KWSKGGYDNKELT
-531 NLLTVD
+531 ELLTID
-537 KLNSKKRAD
+537 KLNSKKRAE
-546 LVIKSLYDY
+546 LVIRSLYDY

-580 FSEKGI
+580 FNDKKI
-586 PSVAISSKMTKDE
+586 PSVAISSKTIKDE
-599 RDEARLGLVNGKY
+599 RDKAKSGLINGKY

-626 IPEINTILFLRPTES
+626 IPEVNTILFLRPTES

-682 SIAKK
+682 SIARK
-687 KGKALKEEIE
+687 KGKVLKEEIE
-697 SGFITLPKGCHLHM
+697 NGFITLPKGCHLHM

-748 NLINFIEFYNITL
+748 NLENFIEFYNIKL

-775 VNAKVKDDFVDID
+775 VNAKVKEEFFDID
-788 EKNLSGGMLRLI
+788 EKCLSSGMIRLT

-807 LRFWIDVLE
+807 LKFWIETLQN
-816 SYKIKINKEDEDISF
+816 YKNENKIANLTD
-831 TESEEKM
+831 SEEQM
-838 LLMLHYTL
+838 LLMLYYTL

-854 GIDNTYEFL
+854 GINNIIEFL
-863 QRLYLNKVMYEE
+863 KRLYSNRLMYEE
-875 IIEVL
+875 ILEVL
-880 KYNLSHIKVKSL
+880 KYNLNHIKVKTL
-892 SDGLYYESNLEVH
+892 SDGLKFESNLEVH

-915 ALGKNTIDKQYP
+915 AFGKNTIDKQYP

-933 YIEDKKTD
+933 YIEEIKTD
-941 IFLITLNKVKK
+941 IFLITLNKVEK

-960 EDYAINDELFNWQ
+960 EDYAINDKLFNWQ

-985 QRYVNHRDSG
+985 QRYVNHMNT
-995 NNILLFVRENKS
+995 NNNVLLFVRENKK
-1007 EEGVTSPYTY
+1007 EDGITSPYIY
-1017 LGAAD
+1017 LGPAD
-1022 IVSYSGSKPISIV
+1022 IVSYSGSKPINIV
-1035 WKLRNKL
+1035 WKLKNTL
-1042 PASLAVKAEKAL
+1042 PASIAVKVEKAL

>member
-1 MKLKKGI
+1 
-8 YEQVISDKIHKELKN
+8 
-23 RENEINIHKEEIEKE
+23 
-38 EAKVILSKYLEEVT
+38 
-52 KKSLSLIKN
+52 
-61 KDIDKQIDICN
+61 
-72 QIINYLS
+72 
-79 NQVEDEEIKENNI
+79 
-92 HKNGE
+92 
-97 ILLSVE
+97 
-103 EKLNKSKIKNNNIRP
+103 
-118 LTPIS
+118 
-123 QSYLFTNSN
+123 
-132 NEPDLT
+132 
-138 SELKR
+138 
-143 EISSSDSIDILVS
+143 
-156 FIRWS
+156 
-161 GLRLIKDELIEHT
+161 
-174 KTKKLRIITTSYM
+174 M
-187 GASEFRAIKFLSEL
+187 GASEFKAIKFLSEL
-201 PNTEVKISYDI
+201 PNTEVKISYDT

-264 DKFKATFESYFNDEE
+264 DKFKAIFESYFNDEE
-279 FKTFTEDDEEKLKI
+279 FKTFTEEDEEKLKM
-293 ELKKARVNDLKNN
+293 ELKKARVSELKNEN
-306 NDDIVNIDV
+306 NDIVNIDV
-315 RPYHYQQEILDTLS
+315 RPYHYQKEILDTLS

-355 FDYRNFKN
+355 FDYKNFKSQ
-363 NNKGKVNRLLFIA
+363 NKGKVNRLLFIA

-384 SMKTFRTI
+384 SLKTFRTI

-402 SGNFTPDNI
+402 SGNFTPNNI
-411 DHAFM
+411 DHVFM
-416 TIQTFNSKRFDE
+416 TIQTFNSKKFDE
-428 NLDKDFYDFIII
+428 CLDKEFYDFIII
-440 DEFHHASAPSYQKLL
+440 DEFHHASAPSYQNILE
-455 AHFKPKVL
+455 HFKPKVL

-484 RISSEMRLGE
+484 RISSEMRLCE
-494 AIDKKLLSPFQ
+494 AIDKKLLSTFQ
-505 YFCVSDEL
+505 YFCISDEL

-518 KWSRGGYDNKELT
+518 KWSKGGYDNKELT
-531 NLLTVD
+531 ELLTID

-546 LVIKSLYDY
+546 LVIRSLHDY

-580 FSEKGI
+580 FNDKKI
-586 PSVAISSKMTKDE
+586 PSVAISSKTTKDE
-599 RDEARLGLVNGKY
+599 RDKAKSGLINGKY

-626 IPEINTILFLRPTES
+626 IPEVNTILFLRPTES

-652 LRLSDN
+652 LRLSYN

-682 SIAKK
+682 SIARK
-687 KGKALKEEIE
+687 KGKVLKEEIE
-697 SGFITLPKGCHLHM
+697 NGFITLPKGCHLHM

-719 LRNIN
+719 LININ

-748 NLINFIEFYNITL
+748 NLENFIEFYNITL

-775 VNAKVKDDFVDID
+775 VNAKVKEEFSDID
-788 EKNLSGGMLRLI
+788 EKCLSSGMIRLT

-807 LRFWIDVLE
+807 LKFWIETLQN
-816 SYKIKINKEDEDISF
+816 YKNENKIANLTD
-831 TESEEKM
+831 SEEQM
-838 LLMLHYTL
+838 LLMLYYTL

-854 GIDNTYEFL
+854 GINNIIEFL
-863 QRLYLNKVMYEE
+863 KRLYSNRLMYEE
-875 IIEVL
+875 ILEVL
-880 KYNLSHIKVKSL
+880 KYNLNHIKVKTL
-892 SDGLYYESNLEVH
+892 SDGLKFESNLEVH

-915 ALGKNTIDKQYP
+915 AFGKNTIDKQYP

-933 YIEDKKTD
+933 YIEEIKTD
-941 IFLITLNKVKK
+941 IFLITLNKVEK

-960 EDYAINDELFNWQ
+960 EDYAINDKLFNWQ

-985 QRYVNHRDSG
+985 QRYVNHMNT
-995 NNILLFVRENKS
+995 NNNVLLFVRENKR
-1007 EEGVTSPYTY
+1007 EDGITSPYIY
-1017 LGAAD
+1017 LGPAD
-1022 IVSYSGSKPISIV
+1022 IVSYSGSKPINIV
-1035 WKLRNKL
+1035 WKLKNTL
-1042 PASLAVKAEKAL
+1042 PASIAVKVEKAL

>member
-1 MKLKKGI
+1 MKIKKGI
-8 YEQVISDKIHKELKN
+8 YEQVISNKIHEELKI
-23 RENEINIHKEEIEKE
+23 REDEINIFKEEIEKE
-38 EAKVILSKYLEEVT
+38 EAKVILSKYLQEVT
-52 KKSLSLIKN
+52 KKSLNLIKN
-61 KDIDKQIDICN
+61 KDINKQIEICN

-79 NQVEDEEIKENNI
+79 EQVEDKEIKENNI
-92 HKNGE
+92 HKDGE

-103 EKLNKSKIKNNNIRP
+103 EKINKSKIKNNNIRP

-132 NEPDLT
+132 NEPDLI

-143 EISSSDSIDILVS
+143 EILSSDNIDILVS

-174 KTKKLRIITTSYM
+174 QTKKLRIITTSYM
-187 GASEFRAIKFLSEL
+187 GASEFKAIKFLSEL
-201 PNTEVKISYDI
+201 PNTEVKISYDT

-222 MFHRNTGF
+222 MFNRNTGF

-279 FKTFTEDDEEKLKI
+279 FKTFTEEDEEKLKT
-293 ELKKARVNDLKNN
+293 ELKKARVSELKNEN
-306 NDDIVNIDV
+306 NDIVNIDV

-355 FDYRNFKN
+355 FDYKNFKSQ
-363 NNKGKVNRLLFIA
+363 NKGKVNRLLFIA

-384 SMKTFRTI
+384 SLKTFRTI

-402 SGNFTPDNI
+402 SGNFTPNNI
-411 DHAFM
+411 DHVFM
-416 TIQTFNSKRFDE
+416 TIQTFNSKKFDE
-428 NLDKDFYDFIII
+428 CLDKEFYDFIII
-440 DEFHHASAPSYQKLL
+440 DEFHHASAPSYQKILE
-455 AHFKPKVL
+455 HFKPKVL

-484 RISSEMRLGE
+484 RISSEMRLCE
-494 AIDKKLLSPFQ
+494 AIDKKLLSTFQ
-505 YFCVSDEL
+505 YFCISDEL

-518 KWSRGGYDNKELT
+518 KWSKGGYDNKELT
-531 NLLTVD
+531 ELLTID

-546 LVIKSLYDY
+546 LVIRSLHDY

-565 GFCVSIEHAN
+565 GFCVSIEHSN

-580 FSEKGI
+580 FNDKKI
-586 PSVAISSKMTKDE
+586 PSVAISSKTTKDE
-599 RDEARLGLVNGKY
+599 RDKAKSGLINGKY

-626 IPEINTILFLRPTES
+626 IPEVNTILFLRPTES

-682 SIAKK
+682 SIARK
-687 KGKALKEEIE
+687 KGKVLKEEIE
-697 SGFITLPKGCHLHM
+697 NGFITLPKGCHLHM

-724 SFINNKTTI
+724 SFINNKITI

-748 NLINFIEFYNITL
+748 NLENFIEFYNITL

-775 VNAKVKDDFVDID
+775 VNAKVKEDFSDID
-788 EKNLSGGMLRLI
+788 EKYLSSGMIRLT

-807 LRFWIDVLE
+807 LKFWIETLQN
-816 SYKIKINKEDEDISF
+816 YKNENKIANLTD
-831 TESEEKM
+831 SEEQM
-838 LLMLHYTL
+838 LLMLYYTL

-854 GIDNTYEFL
+854 GINNIIEFL
-863 QRLYLNKVMYEE
+863 KRLYSNRLMYEE
-875 IIEVL
+875 ILEVL
-880 KYNLSHIKVKSL
+880 KYNLNHIKVKTL
-892 SDGLYYESNLEVH
+892 SDGLKFESNLEVH

-915 ALGKNTIDKQYP
+915 AFGKNTIDKQYP

-933 YIEDKKTD
+933 YIEEIKTD
-941 IFLITLNKVKK
+941 IFLITLNKVEK

-960 EDYAINDELFNWQ
+960 EDYAINDKVFNWQ

-985 QRYVNHRDSG
+985 QRYVNHMNT
-995 NNILLFVRENKS
+995 NNNVLLFVRENKR
-1007 EEGVTSPYTY
+1007 EDGITSPYIY
-1017 LGAAD
+1017 LGPAD
-1022 IVSYSGSKPISIV
+1022 IVSYSGSKPINIV
-1035 WKLRNKL
+1035 WKLKNTL
-1042 PASLAVKAEKAL
+1042 PASIAVKVEKAL

>member
-1 MKLKKGI
+1 MKIKKGI
-8 YEQVISDKIHKELKN
+8 YEQVISNKIHEELKI
-23 RENEINIHKEEIEKE
+23 REDEINIFKDEIEKE
-38 EAKVILSKYLEEVT
+38 EAKVILSKYLQEVT
-52 KKSLSLIKN
+52 KKSLNLIKN
-61 KDIDKQIDICN
+61 KDINKQIEVCN

-79 NQVEDEEIKENNI
+79 EQVEDKEIKENNI
-92 HKNGE
+92 HKDGE

-103 EKLNKSKIKNNNIRP
+103 EKINKSKIKNNNIRP

-132 NEPDLT
+132 NEPDLI

-143 EISSSDSIDILVS
+143 EILSSDNIDILVS

-174 KTKKLRIITTSYM
+174 QTKKLRIITTSYM
-187 GASEFRAIKFLSEL
+187 GASEFKAIKFLSEL
-201 PNTEVKISYDI
+201 PNTEVKISYDT

-279 FKTFTEDDEEKLKI
+279 FKTLTEDDEEKLKM
-293 ELKKARVNDLKNN
+293 ELKKARVSDLKNEN
-306 NDDIVNIDV
+306 NDIANIDV

-355 FDYRNFKN
+355 FDYKNFKSQ
-363 NNKGKVNRLLFIA
+363 NKGKVNRLLFIA

-384 SMKTFRTI
+384 SLKTFRTI

-402 SGNFTPDNI
+402 SGNFTPNNI
-411 DHAFM
+411 DNVFM
-416 TIQTFNSKRFDE
+416 TIQTFNSKKFDE
-428 NLDKDFYDFIII
+428 CLDKEFYDFIII
-440 DEFHHASAPSYQKLL
+440 DEFHHASAPSYQKILE
-455 AHFKPKVL
+455 HFKPKVL

-484 RISSEMRLGE
+484 RISSEMRLCE
-494 AIDKKLLSPFQ
+494 AIDKKLLSTFQ
-505 YFCVSDEL
+505 YFCISDEL

-518 KWSRGGYDNKELT
+518 KWSKGGYDNKELT
-531 NLLTVD
+531 ELLTID

-546 LVIKSLYDY
+546 LVIRSLHDY

-580 FSEKGI
+580 FNDKKI
-586 PSVAISSKMTKDE
+586 PSVAISSKTTKDE
-599 RDEARLGLVNGKY
+599 RDKAKSGLINGKY

-626 IPEINTILFLRPTES
+626 IPEVNTILFLRPTES

-682 SIAKK
+682 SIARK
-687 KGKALKEEIE
+687 KGKVLKEEIE
-697 SGFITLPKGCHLHM
+697 NGFITLPKGCHLHM

-748 NLINFIEFYNITL
+748 NLENFIEFYNITL

-775 VNAKVKDDFVDID
+775 VNAKVKEDFSDID
-788 EKNLSGGMLRLI
+788 EKYLSSGMIRLT

-807 LRFWIDVLE
+807 LKFWIETLQN
-816 SYKIKINKEDEDISF
+816 YKNENKIANLTD
-831 TESEEKM
+831 TEEQM
-838 LLMLHYTL
+838 LLMLYYTL

-854 GIDNTYEFL
+854 GINNIIEFL
-863 QRLYLNKVMYEE
+863 KRLYSNRLMYEE
-875 IIEVL
+875 ILEVL
-880 KYNLSHIKVKSL
+880 KYNLNHIKVKTL
-892 SDGLYYESNLEVH
+892 SDGLKFESNLEVH

-915 ALGKNTIDKQYP
+915 AFGKNTIDKQYP

-933 YIEDKKTD
+933 YIEEIKTD
-941 IFLITLNKVKK
+941 IFLITLNKVEK

-960 EDYAINDELFNWQ
+960 EDYAINDKLFNWQ

-985 QRYVNHRDSG
+985 QRYVNHMNT
-995 NNILLFVRENKS
+995 NNNVLLFVRENKR
-1007 EEGVTSPYTY
+1007 EDGITSPYIY
-1017 LGAAD
+1017 LGPAD
-1022 IVSYSGSKPISIV
+1022 IVSYSGSKPINIV
-1035 WKLRNKL
+1035 WKLKNTL
-1042 PASLAVKAEKAL
+1042 PASIAVKVEKAL

>member
-1 MKLKKGI
+1 MKIKKGI
-8 YEQVISDKIHKELKN
+8 YEQVISNKIHEELKI
-23 RENEINIHKEEIEKE
+23 REDEINIFKEEIEKE
-38 EAKVILSKYLEEVT
+38 EAKVILSKYLQEVT
-52 KKSLSLIKN
+52 KKSLNLIKN
-61 KDIDKQIDICN
+61 KDINKQIEVCN

-79 NQVEDEEIKENNI
+79 EQVEDKEIKENNI
-92 HKNGE
+92 HKGGE

-103 EKLNKSKIKNNNIRP
+103 EKINKSKIKNNNIRP

-132 NEPDLT
+132 NEPDLI

-143 EISSSDSIDILVS
+143 EILSSDNIDILVS

-174 KTKKLRIITTSYM
+174 QTKKLRIITTSYM
-187 GASEFRAIKFLSEL
+187 GASEFKAIKFLSEL
-201 PNTEVKISYDI
+201 PNTEVKISYDT

-279 FKTFTEDDEEKLKI
+279 FKTFTEEDEEKLKT
-293 ELKKARVNDLKNN
+293 ELKKARVSELKNEN
-306 NDDIVNIDV
+306 NDIVNIDV

-355 FDYRNFKN
+355 FDYKNFKSQ
-363 NNKGKVNRLLFIA
+363 NKGKVNRLLFIA

-384 SMKTFRTI
+384 SLKTFRTI

-402 SGNFTPDNI
+402 SGNFTPNNI
-411 DHAFM
+411 DHVFM
-416 TIQTFNSKRFDE
+416 TIQTFNSKKFDE
-428 NLDKDFYDFIII
+428 CLDKEFYDFIII
-440 DEFHHASAPSYQKLL
+440 DEFHHASAPSYQKILE
-455 AHFKPKVL
+455 HFKPKVL

-484 RISSEMRLGE
+484 RISSEMRLCE
-494 AIDKKLLSPFQ
+494 AIDKKLLSTFQ
-505 YFCVSDEL
+505 YFCISDEL

-518 KWSRGGYDNKELT
+518 KWSKGGYDNKELT
-531 NLLTVD
+531 ELLTID

-546 LVIKSLYDY
+546 LVIRSLHDY
-555 ISDIDEVVGL
+555 TSDIDEVVGL

-580 FSEKGI
+580 FNDKKI
-586 PSVAISSKMTKDE
+586 PSVAISSKTTKDE
-599 RDEARLGLVNGKY
+599 RDKAKSGLINGKY

-626 IPEINTILFLRPTES
+626 IPEVNTILFLRPTES

-682 SIAKK
+682 SIARK

-697 SGFITLPKGCHLHM
+697 SGFITIPKGCHLHM

-748 NLINFIEFYNITL
+748 NLENFIEFYNITL

-775 VNAKVKDDFVDID
+775 VNAKVKEEFSDID
-788 EKNLSGGMLRLI
+788 EKYLSSGMIRLT

-807 LRFWIDVLE
+807 LKFWIETLQN
-816 SYKIKINKEDEDISF
+816 YKNENKIANLTD
-831 TESEEKM
+831 SEEQM
-838 LLMLHYTL
+838 LLMLYYTL

-854 GIDNTYEFL
+854 GINNVIEFL
-863 QRLYLNKVMYEE
+863 KRLYSNRSMYEE
-875 IIEVL
+875 ILEVL
-880 KYNLSHIKVKSL
+880 KYNLNHIKVKTL
-892 SDGLYYESNLEVH
+892 SDELKFESNLEVH

-933 YIEDKKTD
+933 YIEEIKTD
-941 IFLITLNKVKK
+941 IFLITLNKVEK

-960 EDYAINDELFNWQ
+960 EDYAINDKLFNWQ

-985 QRYVNHRDSG
+985 QRYINHMNTN
-995 NNILLFVRENKS
+995 NNILLFVRENKR
-1007 EEGVTSPYTY
+1007 EDGITSPYIY
-1017 LGAAD
+1017 LGPAD
-1022 IVSYSGSKPISIV
+1022 IVSYSGSKPINIV
-1035 WKLRNKL
+1035 WKLKNTL
-1042 PASLAVKAEKAL
+1042 PASIAVKVEKAL

>member
-1 MKLKKGI
+1 MKIKKGI
-8 YEQVISDKIHKELKN
+8 YEQVISNKIHEELKV
-23 RENEINIHKEEIEKE
+23 REDEINILKEEIEKE
-38 EAKVILSKYLEEVT
+38 EAKVILSKYLQEVT
-52 KKSLSLIKN
+52 KKSLNLIKN
-61 KDIDKQIDICN
+61 KDINKQIEVCN

-79 NQVEDEEIKENNI
+79 EQVEDKEIKENNI
-92 HKNGE
+92 HKDGE

-103 EKLNKSKIKNNNIRP
+103 EKINKSKIKNNNIRP

-132 NEPDLT
+132 NEPDLI

-143 EISSSDSIDILVS
+143 EILSSDNIDILVS

-174 KTKKLRIITTSYM
+174 QTKKLRIITTSYM
-187 GASEFRAIKFLSEL
+187 GASEFKAIKFLSEL
-201 PNTEVKISYDI
+201 PNTEVKISYDT

-279 FKTFTEDDEEKLKI
+279 FKTFTEEDEEKLKM
-293 ELKKARVNDLKNN
+293 ELKKARVSELKNEN
-306 NDDIVNIDV
+306 NDIVNIDV

-355 FDYRNFKN
+355 FDYKNFKSQ
-363 NNKGKVNRLLFIA
+363 NKGKVNRLLFVA

-384 SMKTFRTI
+384 SLKTFRTI

-402 SGNFTPDNI
+402 SGNFTPNNI
-411 DHAFM
+411 DHVFM
-416 TIQTFNSKRFDE
+416 TIQTFNSKKFDE
-428 NLDKDFYDFIII
+428 CLDKEFYDFIII
-440 DEFHHASAPSYQKLL
+440 DEFHHASAPSYQKILE
-455 AHFKPKVL
+455 HFKPKVL

-484 RISSEMRLGE
+484 RISSEMRLCE
-494 AIDKKLLSPFQ
+494 AIDKKLLSTFQ
-505 YFCVSDEL
+505 YFCISDEL

-518 KWSRGGYDNKELT
+518 KWSKGGYDNKELT
-531 NLLTVD
+531 ELLTID

-546 LVIKSLYDY
+546 LVIRSLHDY

-580 FSEKGI
+580 FNDKKI
-586 PSVAISSKMTKDE
+586 PSVAISSKTTKDE
-599 RDEARLGLVNGKY
+599 RDKAKSGLINGKY

-626 IPEINTILFLRPTES
+626 IPEVNTILFLRPTES

-682 SIAKK
+682 SIARK
-687 KGKALKEEIE
+687 KGKVLKEEIE
-697 SGFITLPKGCHLHM
+697 NGFITLPKGCHLHM

-733 TNKIKTFEIESGKKL
+733 TNKIKTFEIESGKKI
-748 NLINFIEFYNITL
+748 NLENFIEFYNITL

-775 VNAKVKDDFVDID
+775 VNAKVKEEFSDID
-788 EKNLSGGMLRLI
+788 EKYLSSGMIRLI

-807 LRFWIDVLE
+807 LKFWIETLQN
-816 SYKIKINKEDEDISF
+816 YKNENKIANLTD
-831 TESEEKM
+831 SEEQM
-838 LLMLHYTL
+838 LLMLYYTL

-854 GIDNTYEFL
+854 GINNIIEFL
-863 QRLYLNKVMYEE
+863 KRLYSNRLMYEE
-875 IIEVL
+875 ILEVL
-880 KYNLSHIKVKSL
+880 KYNLNHIKVKTL
-892 SDGLYYESNLEVH
+892 SDELKFESNLEVH

-933 YIEDKKTD
+933 YIEEIKTD
-941 IFLITLNKVKK
+941 IFLITLNKVEK

-960 EDYAINDELFNWQ
+960 EDYAINDKLFNWQ

-985 QRYVNHRDSG
+985 QRYVNHMNTN
-995 NNILLFVRENKS
+995 NNILLFVRENKR
-1007 EEGVTSPYTY
+1007 EDGITSPYIY
-1017 LGAAD
+1017 LGPAD
-1022 IVSYSGSKPISIV
+1022 IVSFSDSKPINIV
-1035 WKLRNKL
+1035 WKLKHTL
-1042 PASLAVKAEKAL
+1042 PASIAVKVEKAL

>member
-1 MKLKKGI
+1 MKIKKGI
-8 YEQVISDKIHKELKN
+8 YEQVISNKIHEELKI
-23 RENEINIHKEEIEKE
+23 REDEINIFKEEIEKE
-38 EAKVILSKYLEEVT
+38 EAKVILSKYLQEVT
-52 KKSLSLIKN
+52 KKSLNLIKN
-61 KDIDKQIDICN
+61 KDINKQIEVCN

-79 NQVEDEEIKENNI
+79 EQVEDKEIKENNI
-92 HKNGE
+92 HKDGE

-103 EKLNKSKIKNNNIRP
+103 EKINKSKIKNNNIRP

-132 NEPDLT
+132 NEPDLI

-143 EISSSDSIDILVS
+143 EILSSDNIDILVS

-174 KTKKLRIITTSYM
+174 QTKKLRIITTSYM
-187 GASEFRAIKFLSEL
+187 GASEFKAIKFLSEL
-201 PNTEVKISYDI
+201 PNTEVKISYDT

-279 FKTFTEDDEEKLKI
+279 FKTFTEDDEEKLKM
-293 ELKKARVNDLKNN
+293 ELKKARVSDLKNEN
-306 NDDIVNIDV
+306 NDIANIDV

-355 FDYRNFKN
+355 FDYKNFKSQ
-363 NNKGKVNRLLFIA
+363 NKGKVNRLLFIA

-384 SMKTFRTI
+384 SLKTFRTI

-402 SGNFTPDNI
+402 SGNFTPNNI
-411 DHAFM
+411 DHVFM
-416 TIQTFNSKRFDE
+416 TIQTFNSKKFDE
-428 NLDKDFYDFIII
+428 CLDKEFYDFIII
-440 DEFHHASAPSYQKLL
+440 DEFHHASAPSYQKILE
-455 AHFKPKVL
+455 HFEPKVL

-484 RISSEMRLGE
+484 RISSEMRLCE
-494 AIDKKLLSPFQ
+494 AIDKKLLSTFQ
-505 YFCVSDEL
+505 YFCISDEL

-518 KWSRGGYDNKELT
+518 KWSKGGYDNKELT
-531 NLLTVD
+531 ELLTID

-546 LVIKSLYDY
+546 LVIRSLHDY

-580 FSEKGI
+580 FNDKKI
-586 PSVAISSKMTKDE
+586 PSVAISSKTTKDE
-599 RDEARLGLVNGKY
+599 RDKAKSGLINGKY

-626 IPEINTILFLRPTES
+626 IPEVNTILFLRPTES

-682 SIAKK
+682 SIARK
-687 KGKALKEEIE
+687 KGKVLKEEIE
-697 SGFITLPKGCHLHM
+697 NGFITLPKGCHLHM

-748 NLINFIEFYNITL
+748 NLENFIEFYNITL

-775 VNAKVKDDFVDID
+775 VNAKVKEEFSDID
-788 EKNLSGGMLRLI
+788 EKYLSSGMIRLT

-807 LRFWIDVLE
+807 LKFWIEILQ
-816 SYKIKINKEDEDISF
+816 SYKNENKIVNLND
-831 TESEEKM
+831 SEEQM
-838 LLMLHYTL
+838 LLMLYYTL

-854 GIDNTYEFL
+854 GINNVIEFL
-863 QRLYLNKVMYEE
+863 KRLYSNRLMYEE
-875 IIEVL
+875 ILEVL
-880 KYNLSHIKVKSL
+880 KYNLNHIKVKTL
-892 SDGLYYESNLEVH
+892 SDELKFESNLEVH

-933 YIEDKKTD
+933 YIEEIKTD
-941 IFLITLNKVKK
+941 IFLITLNKVEK

-960 EDYAINDELFNWQ
+960 EDYAINDKLFNWQ

-985 QRYVNHRDSG
+985 QRYVNHMNT
-995 NNILLFVRENKS
+995 NNNVLLFVRENKR
-1007 EEGVTSPYTY
+1007 EDGITSPYIY
-1017 LGAAD
+1017 LGPAD
-1022 IVSYSGSKPISIV
+1022 IVSYSGSKPINIV
-1035 WKLRNKL
+1035 WKLKNTL
-1042 PASLAVKAEKAL
+1042 PASIAVKVEKAL